1 MSDENPTHYQNG
13 RVTRIWIIEDNLR
26 LRHYLVKYLGE
37 PDDLHCTGAFSNCE
51 DALEALE
58 TSPPPH
64 VLLIDLG
71 LPGMSGSGGIIEFKR
86 RHPEIEVLVL
96 TVSNERDKVFEAIS
110 AGASGYLLKNAS
122 IGEIETACRKL
133 ARGESSLD
141 GAVARMMLGTFH
153 TNKSKDV
160 EHGLTER
167 ELEILQQLAD
177 GAYVKEIAHS
187 LGISQ
192 ATVNFHSGNLYKK
205 LHVQSQRGAIL
216 EAKKRG
222 ILS

>member
-1 MSDENPTHYQNG
+1 MLDKKPTHSQTES
-13 RVTRIWIIEDNLR
+13 VTRIWIVEDNLR
-26 LRHYLVKYLGE
+26 LRRYLVKYLSE
-37 PDDLHCTGAFSNCE
+37 PDDLECTGDFSNCE

-58 TSPPPH
+58 SSLPPH

-71 LPGMSGSGGIIEFKR
+71 LPGMSGSGGISEFKR
-86 RHPEIEVLVL
+86 RHPEIEALVL
-96 TVSNERDKVFEAIS
+96 TVSNERAKVFEAIT

-141 GAVARMMLGTFH
+141 GAIARMMLGTFQM
-153 TNKSKDV
+153 TNPKTV
-160 EHGLTER
+160 EHSLTER
-167 ELEILQQLAD
+167 ELEILQQLAA
-177 GAYVKEIAHS
+177 GLYVKEIAHS
-187 LGISQ
+187 LGISH
-192 ATVNFHSGNLYKK
+192 ATVNFHCGNLYKK

-222 ILS
+222 IL

>member
-1 MSDENPTHYQNG
+1 MLEKKPTPLQTDD
-13 RVTRIWIIEDNLR
+13 VTRIWIIEDNLR
-26 LRHYLVKYLGE
+26 LRRYLVKYLSE
-37 PDDLHCTGAFSNCE
+37 PDDLQCTGDFSNCE
-51 DALEALE
+51 DALEALG
-58 TSPPPH
+58 SSLPPH

-71 LPGMSGSGGIIEFKR
+71 LPGMNGSGGISEFKR
-86 RHPEIEVLVL
+86 RHPEIEALVL
-96 TVSNERDKVFEAIS
+96 TVSNERAKVFEAIT

-133 ARGESSLD
+133 ACGESSLD
-141 GAVARMMLGTFH
+141 GAIARMMLGTFQS
-153 TNKSKDV
+153 TNSKNV

-167 ELEILQQLAD
+167 ELEILQQLAA
-177 GAYVKEIAHS
+177 GLYVKEIAQS

-192 ATVNFHSGNLYKK
+192 ATVNFHCGNLYKK

-222 ILS
+222 IL